1 MEKRGLNEENKS
13 SDARIHTHPEPAT
26 GGNRGYCAPTNAV
39 ANVIKVEEGRPRWNR
54 LIDNDILDEKQ
65 QVTGKE

>member
-1 MEKRGLNEENKS
+1 MRKKNPMHEYTR
-13 SDARIHTHPEPAT
+13 TQTAT
-26 GGNRGYCAPTNAV
+26 GGNRGYCTPTNAV